1 MTDASHV
8 VTATEGG
15 LARLRL
21 NRPQA
26 LHALTQPM
34 CVAMHEA
41 LTACAA
47 EDAIH
52 AVLLDHMGER
62 GFCAG
67 GDIAMLARS
76 GAGDGREARAF
87 FATEY
92 RLNTAIHRFPKPY
105 IAVMDGITMGGGVG
119 ISVHGGLRIA
129 TERTRFA
136 MPETGIGLF
145 PDVGGGWF
153 LPRLP
158 GQIGIWL
165 ALTGARLN
173 GADCLEAGI
182 ATHFVPSARLE
193 EMKAALLE
201 GSGHIT
207 YQAGAAAIIAPFC
220 ADPGASSLRAHRG
233 AIAEA
238 FVGETVE
245 GIIETLRQAGTPFA
259 QSCLES
265 LAGKSPQTL
274 KVALRQIRAGAR
286 LACFEEV
293 MAMEY
298 RIACRVVQRHDFL
311 EGVRAVIVDKDGA
324 PKWHPAA
331 LEQVDAALLDGIFA
345 PLPPEEE
352 WRS

>member
-1 MTDASHV
+1 MSEADWVQTGTQGAL
-8 VTATEGG
+8 G
-15 LARLRL
+15 RIRL

-34 CVAMHEA
+34 CVAMLAA
-41 LTACAA
+41 LRQWAGQDDVAC
-47 EDAIH
+47 
-52 AVLLDHMGER
+52 VLVDHVGER

-76 GAGDGREARAF
+76 GAADGQEARAF

-92 RLNTAIHRFPKPY
+92 RLNTAIHGYAKPY
-105 IAVMDGITMGGGVG
+105 VAVLDGVVMGGGVG

-193 EMKAALLE
+193 ELKAALLE
-201 GSGHIT
+201 GSGHVT
-207 YQAGAAAIIAPFC
+207 DQAGAAAIITPFC
-220 ADPGASSLRAHRG
+220 ADPGPSPLRANRG
-233 AIAEA
+233 SIAEA

-245 GIIETLRQAGTPFA
+245 GIIENLRQAGTPFA

-265 LAGKSPQTL
+265 LSAKSPQTL
-274 KVALRQIRAGAR
+274 KVALRQMRQGA
-286 LACFEEV
+286 LAKTFEEV

-311 EGVRAVIVDKDGA
+311 EGVRAVITDKDNA
-324 PKWHPAA
+324 PKWAPSS
-331 LEQVDAALLDGIFA
+331 LEEVDQGLLDAIFA
-345 PLPPEEE
+345 PLPPAEE
-352 WRS
+352 WQA